1 MYPETAPSLDRHRP
15 PYFKFKDL
23 RVLHQRCVEL
33 ENKEGM
39 ALVKAVAAAYE
50 GSLWRVKK
58 KELEAER
65 DLLH

>member
-1 MYPETAPSLDRHRP
+1 
-15 PYFKFKDL
+15 
-23 RVLHQRCVEL
+23 
-33 ENKEGM
+33 M

-58 KELEAER
+58 QELEAER